1 MLPDIIEILLPIVLI
16 LTTMAILI
24 MLPMYFIRKKRNPDN
39 PKNTIKRLVGM
50 SFVASLI
57 ITLLLGSG
65 LIAIYIKDVKEA
77 VSSDDNVTIIGGA
90 DGPTSVFIAG
100 KIGDDDMNKF
110 SQITVD
116 EAKEIFETPGDY
128 IILDVRRADEYAG
141 GHIPGAIN
149 VANESINDT
158 CPEELPDLNQT
169 IYVYCRSG
177 NRSKQASEKLVS
189 LGYTNIIEFGGI
201 LDWTGEIEN

>member
-110 SQITVD
+110 SQITMD

-149 VANESINDT
+149 VANETINDT

-201 LDWTGEIEN
+201 LDWTGEIEK

>member
-1 MLPDIIEILLPIVLI
+1 MLTDIIEILLPIVLI
-16 LTTMAILI
+16 LTTIAILI
-24 MLPMYFIRKKRNPDN
+24 MLPMYFIRKKRNSDN

-110 SQITVD
+110 SQITMD

-158 CPEELPDLNQT
+158 CPEELPDMNQT

-201 LDWTGEIEN
+201 LDWTGEIEK

>member
-110 SQITVD
+110 SQITMD

-201 LDWTGEIEN
+201 LDWTGEIEK

>member
-77 VSSDDNVTIIGGA
+77 VSCDDNVTIIGGA

-110 SQITVD
+110 SQITMD

-158 CPEELPDLNQT
+158 CPKELPDLNQT

-201 LDWTGEIEN
+201 LDWTGEIEK

>member
-110 SQITVD
+110 SQITMD

-189 LGYTNIIEFGGI
+189 LGYTNIIELGGI
-201 LDWTGEIEN
+201 LDWTGEIEK

>member
-1 MLPDIIEILLPIVLI
+1 MLPDIIEILLPIALI

-77 VSSDDNVTIIGGA
+77 VSNDDNVTIIGGA

-110 SQITVD
+110 SQITMD

-158 CPEELPDLNQT
+158 CPEELPDMNQT

-201 LDWTGEIEN
+201 LDWTGEIEK

>member
-1 MLPDIIEILLPIVLI
+1 MLTDIIEILLPIVLI
-16 LTTMAILI
+16 FTTMAILI
-24 MLPMYFIRKKRNPDN
+24 MLPMYFIRKKRNSDN

-110 SQITVD
+110 SQITMD

-158 CPEELPDLNQT
+158 CPEELPDMNQT

-201 LDWTGEIEN
+201 LDWTGEIEK

>member
-1 MLPDIIEILLPIVLI
+1 MLTDIIEILLPIVLI

-110 SQITVD
+110 SQITMD

-158 CPEELPDLNQT
+158 CPEELPDMNQT

-201 LDWTGEIEN
+201 LDWTGEIEK

>member
-1 MLPDIIEILLPIVLI
+1 MLPDIIEILLPIVFI

-110 SQITVD
+110 SQITMD

-158 CPEELPDLNQT
+158 CPEELPDMNQT

-201 LDWTGEIEN
+201 LDWTGEIEK

>member
-90 DGPTSVFIAG
+90 DGTTSVFIAG

-110 SQITVD
+110 SQITMD

-158 CPEELPDLNQT
+158 CPEELPDMNQT

-201 LDWTGEIEN
+201 LDWTGEIEK

>member
-110 SQITVD
+110 SQITMD

-128 IILDVRRADEYAG
+128 ILLDVRRAEEYAG

-149 VANESINDT
+149 VDNESINDT

-201 LDWTGEIEN
+201 LDWTGEIEK

>member
-77 VSSDDNVTIIGGA
+77 VSCDDNVTIIGGA

-110 SQITVD
+110 SQITMD

-158 CPEELPDLNQT
+158 CPEELPDMNQT

-201 LDWTGEIEN
+201 LDWTGEIEK

>member
-77 VSSDDNVTIIGGA
+77 VSCDDNVTIIGGA

-110 SQITVD
+110 SQITMD